1 MKRVT
6 FVLAMMV
13 MAWLVPA
20 VASADGITMDPV
32 IGVRGLF
39 ADEFPSNDDTFRPMA
54 TGSGADACGA
64 DFEDMVGAIGGPVFC
79 TNYVITQLYETI
91 HSVTLRF
98 ADAAGGIPFGALSED
113 DSEFNGFGEFF
124 PNVLEDGFSVFLTFD
139 GGSQM
144 LQCPNIIEGSHD
156 CTTGDIIQVYLG
168 VPTSEGNPNP
178 PYLASLTQINSTDV
192 DDSRSPIPAP
202 VPEPGTLLLMGTG
215 AAAMVRKLRRK
226 VVA

>member
-1 MKRVT
+1 
-6 FVLAMMV
+6 
-13 MAWLVPA
+13 
-20 VASADGITMDPV
+20 
-32 IGVRGLF
+32 
-39 ADEFPSNDDTFRPMA
+39 
-54 TGSGADACGA
+54 
-64 DFEDMVGAIGGPVFC
+64 
-79 TNYVITQLYETI
+79 
-91 HSVTLRF
+91 
-98 ADAAGGIPFGALSED
+98 
-113 DSEFNGFGEFF
+113 
-124 PNVLEDGFSVFLTFD
+124 
-139 GGSQM
+139 M